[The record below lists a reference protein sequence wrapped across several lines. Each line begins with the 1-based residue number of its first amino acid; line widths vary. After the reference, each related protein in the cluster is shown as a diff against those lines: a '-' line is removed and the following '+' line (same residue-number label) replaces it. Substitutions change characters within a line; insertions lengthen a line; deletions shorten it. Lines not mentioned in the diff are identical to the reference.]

1 MKKFLLFLMLSSLHF
16 GAFSQS
22 VTTLPDGIALGDSVK
37 LSWYSAF
44 SSFRFLSTG
53 EKNLGLYFNNK
64 NNYTFSSITN
74 DLKKTEFKSAENL
87 YLSSGNLFNSY
98 KNQLILP
105 KNNDTTGIIESIGK
119 PFAMLDFRANSGNSV
134 ATLAGKS
141 LGQVYG
147 QQGEFLAGSP
157 SSFNVNATERL
168 NLRHHHSLRIWEG
181 STLRLQQVGDKFG
194 INPLPVLNSYFEPL
208 ANLDVNG
215 NIRSSVLAGTGKRTV
230 LADEN
235 GVLEA
240 GIQTEILSFPSFS
253 LTAESTATSL
263 ISIANGR
270 YINSTSTN
278 ARMVLPIQIPQGAK
292 IVKIEMDYFDNI
304 ADKNMLVSF
313 WGSGQSSNNNFLEF
327 NTLGASSAMRT
338 ILYDMQYVVDNQ
350 ILSFYLTFR
359 AINGINTSSTS
370 WPGSTLAVKNIR
382 IFYEK

>member
-1 MKKFLLFLMLSSLHF
+1 MAWWQTK
-16 GAFSQS
+16 AQ
-22 VTTLPDGIALGDSVK
+22 

-119 PFAMLDFRANSGNSV
+119 PYTMLDFRANSGNSV

-181 STLRLQQVGDKFG
+181 TTLRLQQVGDKIG
-194 INPLPVLNSYFEPL
+194 INPLTVLNSYFEPL

-215 NIRSSVLAGTGKRTV
+215 NIRSSVLAGTGKRMV

-240 GIQTEILSFPSFS
+240 AIQTEILSFPSFS
-253 LTAESTATSL
+253 LTTESTATSL
-263 ISIANGR
+263 ISTANGR

-278 ARMVLPIQIPQGAK
+278 ASMVLPVQIPQGAK
-292 IVKIEMDYFDNI
+292 IVKIEMDYFDNT

-350 ILSFYLTFR
+350 ILSFYLSFR

>member
-98 KNQLILP
+98 KNQLIMP